1 MTLRELKDFINSVPS
16 DMDEFSVVN
25 GEFGILNPEDENSVI
40 FRVDKPVLIITVDE
54 QSHEVVLLHQTR
66 EDVNTFMDD
75 GNT

>member
-66 EDVNTFMDD
+66 EDVNTFMDG